1 MPVTDPRAGRCQARE
16 LAAVRALAV
25 PPQHDLVAGRDH
37 VIDGD
42 PHIGESRAIQA
53 DCALQHPG
61 STARPQLRRFGG
73 DWLTASLRSAGRP
86 NKVAVVEGLLEQPA

>member
-1 MPVTDPRAGRCQARE
+1 MRAGRCEARE

-25 PPQHDLVAGRDH
+25 PTQHDLVAGRDH

-53 DCALQHPG
+53 YRALEHLG
-61 STARPQLRRFGG
+61 SAERTKLSRLGRIVVDRLRCDQLVGQ
-73 DWLTASLRSAGRP
+73 LKL
-86 NKVAVVEGLLEQPA
+86 AVVEALLKQLA